1 MIRFIDEIIKR
12 KFIHTNL
19 ITILIVDPLAHG
31 NRHILH
37 KTWWWLAAMI
47 ISYDVLGYTSLNPS
61 FIAAGVIFILIRP
74 VFEEVA

>member
-12 KFIHTNL
+12 KFIDTNL
-19 ITILIVDPLAHG
+19 ITILIVDLLAQG

-47 ISYDVLGYTSLNPS
+47 ISHDVLGYTSLNPS
-61 FIAAGVIFILIRP
+61 STAAGVIFILICP

>member
-1 MIRFIDEIIKR
+1 
-12 KFIHTNL
+12 
-19 ITILIVDPLAHG
+19 
-31 NRHILH
+31 
-37 KTWWWLAAMI
+37 MI